1 MIADDSGT
9 ARLFTKRCVQI
20 AGLKDA
26 TVVEAVD
33 GADAWS
39 KAQSDPPDLL
49 LTDLTMPNMDGT
61 ELLRNIK
68 SNDATKGTHVI
79 VITSAGNP
87 AKEKELIEI
96 GAAAVI
102 LKPISPPKL
111 VPAINKVRGA

>member
-20 AGLKDA
+20 AGHKDA
-26 TVVEAVD
+26 TIIEAVD

-39 KAQSDPPDLL
+39 KVQEDAPDLL

-61 ELLRNIK
+61 ELLRNVKTTPAFKHIP
-68 SNDATKGTHVI
+68 VI
-79 VITSAGNP
+79 VVTSAGNP
-87 AKEKELIEI
+87 AKEKELVEL

-111 VPAINKVRGA
+111 VPAINKVING

>member
-20 AGLKDA
+20 AGFKDA
-26 TVVEAVD
+26 TLIEAVD
-33 GADAWS
+33 GADAWN
-39 KAQSDPPDLL
+39 KCQADKPDLL

-61 ELLRNIK
+61 ELLRNVK
-68 SNDATKGTHVI
+68 SVPATKDIPVI
-79 VITSAGNP
+79 VVTSAGNP
-87 AKEKELIEI
+87 AKEKELVEI

-111 VPAINKVRGA
+111 VPAIMKVKKG